1 MKRSKLVQQRPTLP
15 FAWRPSQLRKYQ
27 DCMPARARNWLVER
41 KDSALLISNSTIQ
54 SISYGFVGIL
64 SSLFCSN
71 HLLGRHYRGR
81 QTVENHLIHTGTNSY
96 RIMTSFFRGLYFRG
110 SRSVGKNREN
120 LHPAKIPAIRYLL
133 VLLSLIARSP
143 SDILLI
149 AVQ

>member
-96 RIMTSFFRGLYFRG
+96 RIMTSSILSWFIF
-110 SRSVGKNREN
+110 SRFIFSRKQVCWQKSRKFAPSEN
-120 LHPAKIPAIRYLL
+120 SRYT
-133 VLLSLIARSP
+133 VSSC
-143 SDILLI
+143 
-149 AVQ
+149 VT